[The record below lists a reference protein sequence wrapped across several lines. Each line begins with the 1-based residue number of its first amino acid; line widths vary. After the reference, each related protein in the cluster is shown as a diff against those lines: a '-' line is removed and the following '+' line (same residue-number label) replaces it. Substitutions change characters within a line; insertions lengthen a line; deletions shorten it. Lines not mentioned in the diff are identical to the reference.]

1 MPNKSFRTRDGLWQV
16 LIVRLKKL
24 TIPGQPN
31 GSQSVVVRG
40 LSGQLIM
47 FQWFRTWY
55 AVKMML
61 LAVIKALVKYKN
73 ILNTATYLLL
83 SSTFVVADRPLTS
96 INQTHVSI
104 LAAVCFTR

>member
-1 MPNKSFRTRDGLWQV
+1 
-16 LIVRLKKL
+16 
-24 TIPGQPN
+24 
-31 GSQSVVVRG
+31 
-40 LSGQLIM
+40 
-47 FQWFRTWY
+47 
-55 AVKMML
+55 MML